1 MKLISTT
8 LASLAVG
15 SAMLVASSV
24 AATAAVVCRDNV
36 CWHVTEPREYP
47 ADAGVVVHEDNWR
60 WRPEERYEW
69 REHEGHGYWRD
80 GAWITI
86 GPGGTIGTG
95 R

>member
-1 MKLISTT
+1 MKLVKSA
-8 LASLAVG
+8 LASVIIGGAILA
-15 SAMLVASSV
+15 ASSMSAS
-24 AATAAVVCRDNV
+24 AAIVCRGSV
-36 CWHVTEPREYP
+36 CWHVNEAREFP
-47 ADAGVVVHEDNWR
+47 SEAGVVVHEDNWR

-86 GPGGTIGTG
+86 GPG

>member
-1 MKLISTT
+1 MRGIGSTVAGILIGGT
-8 LASLAVG
+8 AI
-15 SAMLVASSV
+15 V
-24 AATAAVVCRDNV
+24 AASTAASAAIVCRGSV
-36 CWHVTEPREYP
+36 CWHVNEMREYP
-47 ADAGVVVHEDNWR
+47 PDAGVVVHEDDWR

-86 GPGGTIGTG
+86 GPN

>member
-1 MKLISTT
+1 MTHKMSLVSATV
-8 LASLAVG
+8 ASIALGGV
-15 SAMLVASSV
+15 MLVATPMTAS
-24 AATAAVVCRDNV
+24 AAVVCREHV
-36 CWHVTEPREYP
+36 CWHVKEMRDYP
-47 ADAGVVVHEDNWR
+47 AEAGVIIHEDDWR

-86 GPGGTIGTG
+86 GPE